1 MSLKSFHILFIIL
14 AILLSM
20 GCAWWSFSNGVALG
34 FGVGSC
40 AVAFGLVIYGYFF
53 LKKARKLIL

>member
-1 MSLKSFHILFIIL
+1 MSLKSFHILFILL
-14 AILLSM
+14 AILLAL
-20 GCAWWSFSNGVALG
+20 GCAWWSFANGVAFA

-40 AVAFGLVIYGYFF
+40 AVALGLTVYGYFF

>member
-20 GCAWWSFSNGVALG
+20 GCAWWSFSNGVAFG
-34 FGVGSC
+34 FGLGSC
-40 AVAFGLVIYGYFF
+40 AVAVGLVIYGYFF